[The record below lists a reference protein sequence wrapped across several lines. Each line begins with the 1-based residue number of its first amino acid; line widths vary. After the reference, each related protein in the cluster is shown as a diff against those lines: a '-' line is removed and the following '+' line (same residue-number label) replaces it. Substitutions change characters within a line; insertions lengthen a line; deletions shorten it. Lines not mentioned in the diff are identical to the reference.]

1 MDQRQATADALPTI
15 EEGYK
20 YGKTNAAVVHVNEA
34 LAAVGALGTIAAAA
48 LYKKGEDDDRKN
60 RLLFVILLYF
70 RVPPAKPSAAG
81 GTHRSWDE
89 IHVHPRQCGT
99 TSPITSRYPTLRI
112 LCPTSFNRVS
122 VSFRESSFFL
132 SGAPNR
138 HFTIELTV
146 SEIERI

>member
-81 GTHRSWDE
+81 GTHTNRAATRLNSKRRTSSTATINCE
-89 IHVHPRQCGT
+89 IPVASGATNIAKAISAPYTIRRASFNCVCFR
-99 TSPITSRYPTLRI
+99 SPIFIAAIISI
-112 LCPTSFNRVS
+112 GN
-122 VSFRESSFFL
+122 
-132 SGAPNR
+132 
-138 HFTIELTV
+138 
-146 SEIERI
+146 